1 MSKKPLKF
9 TVQEIFTPRSTAAH
23 TITWSLN
30 MASTTNR
37 DRRSAFERRCLSK
50 AAKRLFRNNT
60 KGVRKAIYAAEC
72 HQRNKPQL
80 GAGK

>member
-1 MSKKPLKF
+1 
-9 TVQEIFTPRSTAAH
+9 
-23 TITWSLN
+23 
-30 MASTTNR
+30 MATTNR

-50 AAKRLFRNNT
+50 AAKRMYRNST

-72 HQRNKPQL
+72 QQRGKSAL